1 MLSGSVSRRYA
12 RAVVSIGEAEG
23 NLEVLAAEVGRLAE
37 AVEQSADLRTVLL
50 NPAFSQS
57 QRQQVLE
64 HVCARLALSKTSQ
77 NLAKLL
83 LARGRMANVPGI
95 AKSLRQMVDD
105 VAGRVRVRLASAAPL
120 DEATEV
126 RIRSALGRATG
137 KTVIVEKT
145 VDASLLGGVV
155 AQVGDLVYDGSLR
168 GELRNLRA
176 RWQQ

>member
-1 MLSGSVSRRYA
+1 
-12 RAVVSIGEAEG
+12 
-23 NLEVLAAEVGRLAE
+23 
-37 AVEQSADLRTVLL
+37 
-50 NPAFSQS
+50 
-57 QRQQVLE
+57 
-64 HVCARLALSKTSQ
+64 
-77 NLAKLL
+77 
-83 LARGRMANVPGI
+83 VPGI